1 MKRTVLL
8 ESSELLLIITRPKS
22 TSVNEACQQFGRAV
36 GRAKN
41 GYPACEVYGFDRR
54 MPGFGTPLWVVLA
67 APGCP
72 DKKQLIEV
80 QDFFKYTEKAGAT

>member
-1 MKRTVLL
+1 
-8 ESSELLLIITRPKS
+8 
-22 TSVNEACQQFGRAV
+22 
-36 GRAKN
+36 
-41 GYPACEVYGFDRR
+41 

-80 QDFFKYTEKAGAT
+80 QDFFKYTEKAGTI